1 MVPVILVT
9 WIDVSRSRFHGTHPQ
24 FTLTN
29 PAIGP
34 QIVSPI
40 LSNPLPFHE
49 VIQLTPL
56 ILAIMSEC
64 NTGTGDVFAGKLFR
78 WYPDSEQRTEPLVV
92 DSGDEIFIGRDRHA
106 W

>member
-1 MVPVILVT
+1 
-9 WIDVSRSRFHGTHPQ
+9 
-24 FTLTN
+24 
-29 PAIGP
+29 
-34 QIVSPI
+34 
-40 LSNPLPFHE
+40 
-49 VIQLTPL
+49 
-56 ILAIMSEC
+56 MSEC